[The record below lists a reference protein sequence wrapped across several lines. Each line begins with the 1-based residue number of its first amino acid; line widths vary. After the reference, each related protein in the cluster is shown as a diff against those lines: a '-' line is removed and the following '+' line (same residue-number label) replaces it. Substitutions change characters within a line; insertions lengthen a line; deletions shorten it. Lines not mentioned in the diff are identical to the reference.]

1 MSNDHEER
9 ELKEI
14 SDVLRQETR
23 DRFGPGFADR
33 VMRRVAE
40 QKQPSFSDA
49 LGWMFGRIATAALLV
64 AVLVSATTIWR
75 ARTTQPGRKPL
86 DIVLGLPE
94 VSLESAYV
102 LQAP

>member
-1 MSNDHEER
+1 
-9 ELKEI
+9 
-14 SDVLRQETR
+14 
-23 DRFGPGFADR
+23 
-33 VMRRVAE
+33 
-40 QKQPSFSDA
+40 
-49 LGWMFGRIATAALLV
+49 MFGRIATAALLV